1 MSSANVSPSFYTQF
15 DVMKIADDIHI
26 HSQRLHFSVHTMA
39 KQCLPS
45 QISCFEYKILLNV
58 GKEIN
63 LILATCSL
71 KLKSSNAYVLI
82 YIIFT
87 MGGKL
92 LFSTNSDIYYFSF
105 LVICF
110 LHHIATIVVVI
121 IGINSFR
128 HRFVL
133 SFILSIPH
141 GMFLTLYTDTTV
153 LLSRMIRYSVV
164 PHCTAH

>member
-1 MSSANVSPSFYTQF
+1 
-15 DVMKIADDIHI
+15 
-26 HSQRLHFSVHTMA
+26 
-39 KQCLPS
+39 
-45 QISCFEYKILLNV
+45 
-58 GKEIN
+58 
-63 LILATCSL
+63 
-71 KLKSSNAYVLI
+71 LI

-110 LHHIATIVVVI
+110 LHHIATIVVVL

-164 PHCTAH
+164 PHTNAHTFQCFKTMWNSYNGRAVIYHLSDKIESQWAYSSRIYLLNFICWSEQSHVIWSTTCNDNMLD